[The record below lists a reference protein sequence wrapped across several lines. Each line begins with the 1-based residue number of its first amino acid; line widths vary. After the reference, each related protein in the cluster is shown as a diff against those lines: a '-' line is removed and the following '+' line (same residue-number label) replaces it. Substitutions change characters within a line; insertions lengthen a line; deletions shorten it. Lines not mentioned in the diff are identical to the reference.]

1 MTHFHAPVGVYQHG
15 PVLTVDTTT
24 PISSVHAQL
33 EERSI
38 SAVPVCRGSE
48 PVGVISR
55 TDLLGKS
62 LSRTKGSR
70 RRIALDFPDLTA
82 GEVMH
87 PGIKTVTTETSVRA
101 AAAMMVQGRIHRL
114 FTTRDGVLDGVF
126 GTREAMLAIV
136 EARETT
142 PIRSIMSEKAF
153 TITTDATVEVATE
166 RLTRAHAHGLVVVDE
181 EHWPVGLFTQRDA
194 LLARHEAATTSVES
208 VMSHGMLCLHVTTPL
223 FRAAAQAADT
233 RARRVLVIEDKK
245 VVGVVTGLDFARVAA
260 HGPE

>member
-15 PVLTVDTTT
+15 PVVTVETTT
-24 PISSVHAQL
+24 PITAVHALL

-38 SAVPVCRGSE
+38 SAVPVCRGAE
-48 PVGVISR
+48 PLGVLSR
-55 TDLLGKS
+55 TDLLG
-62 LSRTKGSR
+62 RGTARGKGTR
-70 RRIALDFPDLTA
+70 RKVALDFPDLSA

-87 PGIKTVTTETSVRA
+87 PGITTVTTETSVRA
-101 AAAMMVQGRIHRL
+101 AAAMMVQSRIHRL
-114 FTTRDGVLDGVF
+114 FTTRDGQLDGVF

-142 PIRSIMSEKAF
+142 PIRTIMSEKAF
-153 TITTDATVEVATE
+153 TIPTDATVETATE
-166 RLTRAHAHGLVVVDE
+166 RLARAHAHGLVVVDE
-181 EHWPVGLFTQRDA
+181 EGWPVGLFTQRDA
-194 LLARHEAATTSVES
+194 LMARHHPTSASVES
-208 VMSHGMLCLHVTTPL
+208 AMSHGMLCLHSSTPL